1 MSKKLSFT
9 VTLTFSDKIQ
19 GDTCINK
26 IAQNIARAI
35 KSEANNGMGIAPG
48 YSDSYTEK
56 IEVKPQFLDDIVE
69 VDVID

>member
-19 GDTCINK
+19 DDTCINE
-26 IAQNIARAI
+26 IAQNIVRAI
-35 KSEANNGMGIAPG
+35 KSEANNGMGITPD

-56 IEVKPQFLDDIVE
+56 IEVKPQFLDDVVE
-69 VDVID
+69 VNVID